1 MKFLVLT
8 LCFLA
13 AAFADVDYD
22 IKRLALQNPD
32 LYDGDMLGIDGPFDA
47 ERNAIPGQKFRWP
60 HAEVPYIIDSTLE
73 GYKQFI
79 LDAIKNYHDH
89 TCVRFVP
96 RTNQNDY
103 VKIFLGQGC
112 YSQVGRVGG
121 QQLLSLGNGCL
132 YVGTAIHEF
141 GHALGFY
148 HEQSRSDRDDYLIIY
163 LENVLSGTEY
173 NFDKLAPTQN
183 ILFTPFDYDSIMIY
197 GNDAFS
203 KNKRDTMV
211 AKNGRKLLN
220 PFDKNSMTKLD
231 IERVN
236 KMYNCKNI
244 LIVIN
249 ISVLINCGMRLG
261 AINLSE
267 IRSHRY
273 FFTCA
278 ENVMEEFKQIKQ
290 KEILVP

>member
-8 LCFLA
+8 LCFFA

-60 HAEVPYIIDSTLE
+60 NAVVPYVIDATLE

-89 TCVRFVP
+89 TCIRFVP
-96 RTNQNDY
+96 RTDQNDY

-163 LENVLSGTEY
+163 LENVLPGMFIVLLLILY
-173 NFDKLAPTQN
+173 QN
-183 ILFTPFDYDSIMIY
+183 IS
-197 GNDAFS
+197 
-203 KNKRDTMV
+203 
-211 AKNGRKLLN
+211 
-220 PFDKNSMTKLD
+220 
-231 IERVN
+231 
-236 KMYNCKNI
+236 
-244 LIVIN
+244 
-249 ISVLINCGMRLG
+249 
-261 AINLSE
+261 
-267 IRSHRY
+267 
-273 FFTCA
+273 
-278 ENVMEEFKQIKQ
+278 
-290 KEILVP
+290 

>member
-1 MKFLVLT
+1 MKFFVLT
-8 LCFLA
+8 LYFFA
-13 AAFADVDYD
+13 AAFADADYD

-60 HAEVPYIIDSTLE
+60 NAVIPYVIDSTLE
-73 GYKQFI
+73 GYKHVI
-79 LDAIKNYHDH
+79 LDAIKNYHHH
-89 TCVRFVP
+89 TCVHFLP
-96 RTNQNDY
+96 RTDQSDY
-103 VKIFLGQGC
+103 VKIFFGQGC

-183 ILFTPFDYDSIMIY
+183 ILYTPFDYDSIMIY

-203 KNKRDTMV
+203 KNKQDTMV

-220 PFDKNSMTKLD
+220 PFDKNSMTKSD
-231 IERVN
+231 IDRVN
-236 KMYNCKNI
+236 KMYHCI
-244 LIVIN
+244 
-249 ISVLINCGMRLG
+249 
-261 AINLSE
+261 E
-267 IRSHRY
+267 
-273 FFTCA
+273 
-278 ENVMEEFKQIKQ
+278 
-290 KEILVP
+290 